1 MKIIKK
7 TLSLTVQVVMGL
19 LAGVGAVT
27 SISWF
32 LSYRDEK
39 SLNAPFA
46 GETDNSMDFVNN

>member
-39 SLNAPFA
+39 SHNTPFA
-46 GETDNSMDFVNN
+46 GETDSSMDFVTH